1 MNNHFDRLGPLTVM
15 ITLLLLILACLDV
28 ALASLSESQSSAPLG
43 LRAIASVMGESA
55 VVDNESGRILWEGGS
70 SSTLAESIAPKLQS
84 LLGIPH
90 LKATILSTILWW
102 AAIAG
107 VSRAISNQLSSIFG
121 TVTRP
126 YIQTII
132 LSFTR
137 TLLRLP
143 QLPIWLVATTA
154 MLYVAE
160 ALSCSTHRYL
170 WHTVDNAE
178 AYIDRLR
185 KELPKLEW
193 KVRSYHY
200 EHSLASL
207 VNMWLA
213 KLRTKAVAWDSV
225 PQSVL
230 PHDTTSTHLRWK
242 RVTRTA
248 RAYYHYA
255 SCRDRTIVGV
265 WRRAPPS
272 AISRLSRRPRHF
284 TKMSLIKT
292 ILLRDATARLDYI
305 HQQRSFLKHQH
316 SDDFAEFST
325 RIHIA
330 GYQPRLLASTSGR
343 RPVWC
348 TPVVFWIFTLLG
360 LTVPYR
366 RFLSSRCDEVRVRV
380 VKETGKDDAVSTGWF
395 APKQAETL
403 PLPPDTLS
411 FRSIIQLLYEKM
423 GLENPV

>member
-1 MNNHFDRLGPLTVM
+1 MKS
-15 ITLLLLILACLDV
+15 LLLLILACLDV
-28 ALASLSESQSSAPLG
+28 AIASSLSMSESQPSAQPLG

-70 SSTLAESIAPKLQS
+70 SSTLGESIAPKLQS

-90 LKATILSTILWW
+90 LKATILSTILWC
-102 AAIAG
+102 AAMGTVA
-107 VSRAISNQLSSIFG
+107 RALRDQLHSIFG

-126 YIQTII
+126 YIQTFI

-143 QLPIWLVATTA
+143 QLPTWLVATTA
-154 MLYVAE
+154 MLYIAE

-185 KELPKLEW
+185 KELPKVEW

-207 VNMWLA
+207 VNMWVS
-213 KLRTKAVAWDSV
+213 KLRTKAAAWDSV
-225 PQSVL
+225 PPSVA
-230 PHDTTSTHLRWK
+230 PSTHLRWK

-248 RAYYHYA
+248 HAFYHYA
-255 SCRDRTIVGV
+255 SCRDRTIAGV
-265 WRRAPPS
+265 WRRAPPTAVQS
-272 AISRLSRRPRHF
+272 LTRRPRHF
-284 TKMSLIKT
+284 TKMSLTKT
-292 ILLRDATARLDYI
+292 ILLRDASARLDYI

-316 SDDFAEFST
+316 SDDYAEFST

-330 GYQPRLLASTSGR
+330 GYQPRLFASTSGR

-348 TPVVFWIFTLLG
+348 TPAGFWIFTLLG

-380 VKETGKDDAVSTGWF
+380 VKETGKDDATTTGWF

-403 PLPPDTLS
+403 PLPPDAFS
-411 FRSIIQLLYEKM
+411 FRSIMQLLYEKM
-423 GLENPV
+423 GLGDPV

>member
-1 MNNHFDRLGPLTVM
+1 MSNHFDLLGPWMVM
-15 ITLLLLILACLDV
+15 MTLLFIILACLDV
-28 ALASLSESQSSAPLG
+28 ARASSSESQPPSAPLG

-90 LKATILSTILWW
+90 LKATILTTILWW

-107 VSRAISNQLSSIFG
+107 IARALSNQLHSIFG
-121 TVTRP
+121 TETRP
-126 YIQTII
+126 YIQTFI

-143 QLPIWLVATTA
+143 QLPTWLVATTVT
-154 MLYVAE
+154 LYVAE
-160 ALSCSTHRYL
+160 ALLCSTHRYL

-185 KELPKLEW
+185 KELPKVEW

-207 VNMWLA
+207 VNMWLS
-213 KLRTKAVAWDSV
+213 KLRSKAVAWDSV
-225 PQSVL
+225 PPSVL

-242 RVTRTA
+242 QVTQTA
-248 RAYYHYA
+248 RANYHYA

-265 WRRAPPS
+265 WRRAPPTVQS
-272 AISRLSRRPRHF
+272 LSRRPRHF
-284 TKMSLIKT
+284 TKMSLTKT
-292 ILLRDATARLDYI
+292 ILLRDAPARLEYI

-316 SDDFAEFST
+316 TDDYAEFST
-325 RIHIA
+325 RIQID

-348 TPVVFWIFTLLG
+348 TPAVFWLFTLLG

-380 VKETGKDDAVSTGWF
+380 VKETGKDDAISTGWF

-403 PLPPDTLS
+403 PLPDSFS
-411 FRSIIQLLYEKM
+411 FRSIMQLLYEKM